1 MLVSLNQFPLIS
13 LDLPTF
19 FREVRSQ
26 IRISKYTLATLLRS
40 TLEACG
46 RVWVGRMQ
54 RNNRREEGRK
64 KKCLAC
70 LRNRDR
76 ARPKFTLRQC
86 TRARR
91 LPAPE
96 TALVSFFFLSSSS
109 FFLSSLSCRF
119 YFHCVLF
126 FINCVSL
133 ENRANFFQRF
143 RVPIR
148 GEG

>member
-86 TRARR
+86 TRSGRARARR

-96 TALVSFFFLSSSS
+96 TALVSFFFLSSSPFFSSFLS
-109 FFLSSLSCRF
+109 FFLVFLAASISLR
-119 YFHCVLF
+119 
-126 FINCVSL
+126 SL
-133 ENRANFFQRF
+133 ALIVF
-143 RVPIR
+143 R
-148 GEG
+148 